1 MISSTLR
8 TWIDS
13 VKKLFHN
20 LRALLILIAMYA
32 LLLLSFYI
40 FVSTREA
47 TVWQVMV
54 TYLFLVLLP
63 AEFFALQATIIDT
76 ARELNFSPR
85 RIAGNALKIFAV
97 TIPVL
102 IVGWVFWV
110 LLDKIQ
116 LRYHA
121 PVLPVV
127 PASALPTAQPIY
139 WPTLL
144 IATIRFLLFGVAF
157 PLMAIQLWIE
167 VTASSLRESFAAG
180 AKPFF
185 TRIGHAIARAFSNE
199 SVFTYGV
206 GLILFLLVPYGLLFA
221 PLTIKGNK
229 TDFAVFILRLVLAF
243 AFALFGWIVTVA
255 TLVRLSHETS
265 QPEIVTTTTA
275 AEAPA

>member
-121 PVLPVV
+121 
-127 PASALPTAQPIY
+127 
-139 WPTLL
+139 
-144 IATIRFLLFGVAF
+144 
-157 PLMAIQLWIE
+157 
-167 VTASSLRESFAAG
+167 
-180 AKPFF
+180 
-185 TRIGHAIARAFSNE
+185 IARAFSNE
-199 SVFTYGV
+199 SVFTYGF
-206 GLILFLLVPYGLLFA
+206 GLILFLLIPYGLLFA

>member
-1 MISSTLR
+1 MIINSAKAWLASIRALLKN
-8 TWIDS
+8 I
-13 VKKLFHN
+13 
-20 LRALLILIAMYA
+20 RALLILTALYA
-32 LLLLSFYI
+32 LLLGSFYI
-40 FVSTREA
+40 FVSTRVA

-54 TYLFLVLLP
+54 TYLFLILLP

-85 RIAGNALKIFAV
+85 RIAGNMLKILAV

-102 IVGWVFWV
+102 IVGWIFWV

-116 LRYHA
+116 LRYPA
-121 PVLPVV
+121 PLPPVV
-127 PASALPTAQPIY
+127 LGAAPPKVQPIH

-144 IATIRFLLFGVAF
+144 IGTVRFLLFGVAF

-167 VTASSLRESFAAG
+167 VTAGPLRESFAAG
-180 AKPFF
+180 AKAFF
-185 TRIGHAIARAFSNE
+185 TRIGNAIARAFSNE
-199 SVFTYGV
+199 SVLTYGL
-206 GLILFLLVPYGLLFA
+206 GLVVFLLIPYGLLFA
-221 PLTIKGNK
+221 PLTIKGTK

-243 AFALFGWIVTVA
+243 AFALFGWIVTLA
-255 TLVRLSHETS
+255 TLVRLSRETA

>member
-1 MISSTLR
+1 MTTTL
-8 TWIDS
+8 
-13 VKKLFHN
+13 KLWFGTLKQTFMN
-20 LRALLILIAMYA
+20 LRALLILIGLYA
-32 LLLLSFYI
+32 LLLVSFYI

-47 TVWQVMV
+47 TVWQVLV
-54 TYLFLVLLP
+54 TYLFLILLP
-63 AEFFALQATIIDT
+63 AEFFAFQATIIDT

-85 RIAGNALKIFAV
+85 RIAGNALKILAV

-102 IVGWVFWV
+102 IAGWIFWV

-116 LRYHA
+116 LRYPA
-121 PVLPVV
+121 PLPPVV
-127 PASALPTAQPIY
+127 LEPALPKTQPIH

-144 IATIRFLLFGVAF
+144 IGTVRFLFFGVAF

-167 VTASSLRESFAAG
+167 VTVAPLRESFAAG

-185 TRIGHAIARAFSNE
+185 TRIGNAIARAFSIE
-199 SVFTYGV
+199 SVFTYGL
-206 GLILFLLVPYGLLFA
+206 GLIVFLLIPYGLLFA
-221 PLTIKGNK
+221 PLTIKGTK

-243 AFALFGWIVTVA
+243 AFTLFGWIVTLA
-255 TLVRLSHETS
+255 TLVRLSRETA